1 MKVSSSIAGA
11 GIAGAPVPAAG
22 AGTLLSPVDRV
33 SEVLFGLI
41 MALTFTG
48 TLSVATAD
56 RSEVRDML
64 IGALGCNIAWG
75 LVDAVM
81 FLLAALT
88 ERGRNLAI
96 LKEVRNPSSPARGRE
111 LILEALPPVIASTMP
126 PEEVDAIRSR
136 LAALPEPGRFSI
148 TAADLRMALG
158 VFLLVFL
165 ATLPVALP
173 FAFIHEAHQALR
185 VSNGI
190 ALAML
195 FLGGYYLGGH
205 AGRHPWLSGFL
216 MLAIGVAL
224 VWATIALGG

>member
-1 MKVSSSIAGA
+1 MNVAASVVGSTSASQSPSS
-11 GIAGAPVPAAG
+11 V
-22 AGTLLSPVDRV
+22 LSPVDRV
-33 SEVLFGLI
+33 SEILFGLI

-48 TLSVATAD
+48 TLSVATAE
-56 RSEVRDML
+56 RSEVREML
-64 IGALGCNIAWG
+64 IGALGCNVAWG

-81 FLLAALT
+81 FILAALT
-88 ERGRNLAI
+88 ERGRNITI
-96 LKEVRNPSSPARGRE
+96 LQEVRSAADPARARA
-111 LILEALPPVIASTMP
+111 LILDALPPLVASMMQP
-126 PEEVDAIRSR
+126 AEVDVLRERLSR
-136 LAALPEPGRFSI
+136 LPEPGRLSLGF
-148 TAADLRMALG
+148 ADLRMAVT

-173 FAFIHEAHQALR
+173 FAFIPEAHRALR

-205 AGRHPWLSGFL
+205 AGRRAWLSGLL
-216 MLAIGVAL
+216 MLGIGVLL

>member
-1 MKVSSSIAGA
+1 MNVSASIVGSS
-11 GIAGAPVPAAG
+11 AASQG
-22 AGTLLSPVDRV
+22 PGSVLSPVDRV

-48 TLSVATAD
+48 TLSVATAE
-56 RSEVRDML
+56 RSEVREML

-81 FLLAALT
+81 FLLAALA
-88 ERGRNLAI
+88 ERGRNIAI
-96 LKEVRNPSSPARGRE
+96 LREVRKAADPARARQ
-111 LILEALPPVIASTMP
+111 LILDALPPLVASMMQP
-126 PEEVDAIRSR
+126 AEVDVIRDR
-136 LAALPEPGRFSI
+136 LGRLPEPGRL
-148 TAADLRMALG
+148 TLTGADLRMAVA

-173 FAFIHEAHQALR
+173 FAFMHEAHRALR
-185 VSNGI
+185 LSNGI

-205 AGRHPWLSGFL
+205 AGRHPWLSGLL
-216 MLAIGVAL
+216 MLAIGVLL

>member
-1 MKVSSSIAGA
+1 MNVSSSVAGSA
-11 GIAGAPVPAAG
+11 SAAAG
-22 AGTLLSPVDRV
+22 PGPVLSPVDRV

-48 TLSVATAD
+48 SLSVATAD
-56 RSEVRDML
+56 RNEVRGML

-81 FLLAALT
+81 FMLAALS
-88 ERGRNLAI
+88 ERGRNLGI
-96 LKEVRNPSSPARGRE
+96 LKEVRNPSDPARARE
-111 LILEALPPVIASTMP
+111 LILEALPPLVASTMQP
-126 PEEVDAIRSR
+126 QEVDVIRSR
-136 LAALPEPGRFSI
+136 LAQLPEPGKFSI
-148 TAADLRMALG
+148 TAADFRTAAG

-173 FAFIHEAHQALR
+173 FAFVHDAHRALR
-185 VSNGI
+185 LSNGI

-195 FLGGYYLGGH
+195 FLGGYYLGRH
-205 AGRHPWLSGFL
+205 AGRHAWRSGLL
-216 MLAIGVAL
+216 MLTVGVAL

>member
-1 MKVSSSIAGA
+1 MNVSSSVVGS
-11 GIAGAPVPAAG
+11 PTAAHPG
-22 AGTLLSPVDRV
+22 SVLSPVERV

-48 TLSVATAD
+48 SLSVATAD
-56 RSEVRDML
+56 RSEVHGML

-88 ERGRNLAI
+88 DRGRNLAI
-96 LKEVRNPSSPARGRE
+96 FKEVRSASDPARARA
-111 LILEALPPVIASTMP
+111 LILEALPPVVAAAMP

-136 LAALPEPGRFSI
+136 LAGLPEPPRFSI
-148 TAADLRMALG
+148 TAADLRMAVA

-173 FAFIHEAHQALR
+173 FAFIHDAHRALR

-195 FLGGYYLGGH
+195 FLGGYYLGRH
-205 AGRHPWLSGFL
+205 AGRRAWLSGLL

>member
-1 MKVSSSIAGA
+1 MNVSASIVGSS
-11 GIAGAPVPAAG
+11 AASQG
-22 AGTLLSPVDRV
+22 PGSVLSPVDRV

-48 TLSVATAD
+48 TLSVATAE
-56 RSEVRDML
+56 RSEVREML

-81 FLLAALT
+81 FLLAALA
-88 ERGRNLAI
+88 ERGRNIAI
-96 LKEVRNPSSPARGRE
+96 LREVRKAADPARARQ
-111 LILEALPPVIASTMP
+111 LILDALPPLVGSTMQP
-126 PEEVDAIRSR
+126 AEVEVIRDR
-136 LAALPEPGRFSI
+136 LGRLPEPGRL
-148 TAADLRMALG
+148 TLTGADLRMAVA
-158 VFLLVFL
+158 VFFLVFL

-173 FAFIHEAHQALR
+173 FAFIHEAHRALR
-185 VSNGI
+185 ISNGI

-205 AGRHPWLSGFL
+205 AGRHPWLSGLL
-216 MLAIGVAL
+216 MLAIGVLL

>member
-1 MKVSSSIAGA
+1 MNVASSIPGSSSPGH
-11 GIAGAPVPAAG
+11 
-22 AGTLLSPVDRV
+22 GTGQLLSPVDRV
-33 SEVLFGLI
+33 GEVLFGLI

-56 RSEVRDML
+56 RSEVRSML

-88 ERGRNLAI
+88 ERGRNLSMF
-96 LKEVRNPSSPARGRE
+96 KEVRSSPDPARARE
-111 LILEALPPVIASTMP
+111 LILEAMPPVIAATMQP
-126 PEEVDAIRSR
+126 PEVDAIRTR
-136 LAALPEPGRFSI
+136 LAGLPEPGGLSL
-148 TAADLRMALG
+148 TAADLRMAVG

-173 FAFIHEAHQALR
+173 FAFVHDAHRALR
-185 VSNGI
+185 LSNGI

-195 FLGGYYLGGH
+195 FLGGYYLGRH
-205 AGRHPWLSGFL
+205 AGRHPWWSGL
-216 MLAIGVAL
+216 GMLAIGVLL

>member
-1 MKVSSSIAGA
+1 VNVSSS
-11 GIAGAPVPAAG
+11 VT
-22 AGTLLSPVDRV
+22 GTSHSGSGPGSVLSPVDRV

-48 TLSVATAD
+48 SLSVATAD
-56 RSEVRDML
+56 RNEVRGML

-81 FLLAALT
+81 FLFAALA

-96 LKEVRNPSSPARGRE
+96 FKEVRTASDPTRARA
-111 LILEALPPVIASTMP
+111 LILEALPPVVASTMQP
-126 PEEVDAIRSR
+126 QEVDLIRSR
-136 LAALPEPGRFSI
+136 LAGLPEPAPFSL
-148 TAADLRMALG
+148 TLADIRMALS

-173 FAFIHEAHQALR
+173 FAFIHEAHRALR
-185 VSNGI
+185 LSNGI

-205 AGRHPWLSGFL
+205 AGRHPWRSGLL
-216 MLAIGVAL
+216 MLAIGVVL

>member
-1 MKVSSSIAGA
+1 MAGPSVA
-11 GIAGAPVPAAG
+11 GPGPG
-22 AGTLLSPVDRV
+22 SLLSPVDRA

-48 TLSVATAD
+48 SLSVATAD
-56 RSEVRDML
+56 RSEVRSML

-88 ERGRNLAI
+88 ERGRNLAV
-96 LKEVRNPSSPARGRE
+96 LKEVRNPSDPARARE
-111 LILEALPPVIASTMP
+111 LILEALPPLVASTLQP
-126 PEEVDAIRSR
+126 QEVDTIRQR
-136 LAALPEPGRFSI
+136 LAGLPEPARFSI
-148 TAADLRMALG
+148 TAADLRMAVA

-173 FAFIHEAHQALR
+173 FAFISEAHRALR

-195 FLGGYYLGGH
+195 FLGGYYLGRH
-205 AGRHPWLSGFL
+205 AGRHPWRSGFG
-216 MLAIGVAL
+216 MLAIGVVL

>member
-1 MKVSSSIAGA
+1 MNVASSVPGSSSPGH
-11 GIAGAPVPAAG
+11 GPGE
-22 AGTLLSPVDRV
+22 LLSPVDRV

-56 RSEVRDML
+56 RSEVRSML

-81 FLLAALT
+81 FLLAALS
-88 ERGRNLAI
+88 ERGRNLSI
-96 LKEVRNPSSPARGRE
+96 FKEVRSSPDPTRARE
-111 LILEALPPVIASTMP
+111 LILEAMPPVIAATMQP
-126 PEEVDAIRSR
+126 QEVDVIRSR
-136 LAALPEPGRFSI
+136 LAGLPEPGRFSI
-148 TAADLRMALG
+148 TAADLRTALG

-205 AGRHPWLSGFL
+205 AGRHPLLSGFL

>member
-1 MKVSSSIAGA
+1 MNVSASVAGSPSPSQSP
-11 GIAGAPVPAAG
+11 GSV
-22 AGTLLSPVDRV
+22 LSPVDRV
-33 SEVLFGLI
+33 SEILFGLI

-48 TLSVATAD
+48 TLSVATAE
-56 RSEVRDML
+56 RSEVREML

-81 FLLAALT
+81 FLLATLT
-88 ERGRNLAI
+88 ERGRNFSMLQ
-96 LKEVRNPSSPARGRE
+96 EVRRAADPARARV
-111 LILEALPPVIASTMP
+111 LILDALPPLVASAMQP
-126 PEEVDAIRSR
+126 GEVDLIRDRLSR
-136 LAALPEPGRFSI
+136 LPEPRRLRLGF
-148 TAADLRMALG
+148 ADLRMAVA

-173 FAFIHEAHQALR
+173 FAFIQEAHRALR
-185 VSNGI
+185 LSNGI

-205 AGRHPWLSGFL
+205 AGRHPWWSGLL
-216 MLAIGVAL
+216 MLGIGVLL

>member
-1 MKVSSSIAGA
+1 MNISSAMA
-11 GIAGAPVPAAG
+11 QAPTSGTAP
-22 AGTLLSPVDRV
+22 GTLLSPIDRV

-56 RSEVRDML
+56 RGEVRDML

-81 FLLAALT
+81 FLLAALS
-88 ERGRNLAI
+88 ERGRNLSI
-96 LKEVRNPSSPARGRE
+96 FKEVRSSSDPTRVRE
-111 LILEALPPVIASTMP
+111 LILEAMP
-126 PEEVDAIRSR
+126 PIIAATMQPQEVDVIRTR
-136 LAALPEPGRFSI
+136 LAGLPEPGKLSL
-148 TAADLRMALG
+148 TAADLRMALA

-173 FAFIHEAHQALR
+173 FAFIHEAHRALR

-195 FLGGYYLGGH
+195 FLGGYYLGRH
-205 AGRHPWLSGFL
+205 AGRHRWWSGL
-216 MLAIGVAL
+216 VMLAIGVVL